1 MNHWSKISVWPPLDT
16 RCCTAGSDHRR
27 MQNQWDDCQQPR
39 SPSKQKIETSR
50 DYSSVLLIQLGKIV
64 IRSAGP
70 SHNRWCPSHPWRQ
83 SHCPSSTGTAWTR
96 RAESRASSPAQTPGG
111 TPGTSGRR
119 GRGFQFFKWG
129 CPGFLVFRSFWEE
142 ASAINSMLH
151 SFPCTLAILI
161 FSFCPLWD
169 FGFLN
174 CSWRKLTLSAQS
186 VLFKVLFI
194 TDR

>member
-119 GRGFQFFKWG
+119 GRGFQFFKLG
-129 CPGFLVFRSFWEE
+129 CQGFSFFEASEKKPMQIIKCFKVFRVISLYLNIFLLSPVRLWFSELFLEE
-142 ASAINSMLH
+142 ANS
-151 SFPCTLAILI
+151 
-161 FSFCPLWD
+161 
-169 FGFLN
+169 
-174 CSWRKLTLSAQS
+174 LSS
-186 VLFKVLFI
+186 IRVI
-194 TDR
+194 